1 MTPHK
6 VLVIDDDTPTLN
18 MFELFLDVYGHEVM
32 LAGNGTDGIKI
43 FEAQKPAIVFT
54 DIKMPGMD
62 GLAVLDH
69 IKTLAPETEVIIMT
83 GHGDMDLA
91 VEALNHEATDFIK
104 KPISRSALDAALH
117 RAKERLNAGKPH
129 VSVAEYRQEDDLRVI
144 HILGNINAGAEEALM
159 AAYAQAGS
167 EDSVQL
173 LLSFNENTSING
185 AGIAV
190 LIQLLAQSKKKKQ
203 KVAISGISENFHE
216 IFRMVGITRFA
227 TVFTDKSD
235 AKAYLAKGGIA
246 CP

>member
-1 MTPHK
+1 MTPQK
-6 VLVIDDDTPTLN
+6 VLVIDDDKPTLN

-32 LAGNGTDGIKI
+32 LAGNGTEGIKM

-69 IKTLAPETEVIIMT
+69 IKALAPETEVIIMT

-91 VEALNHEATDFIK
+91 VEALNHDATDFIK

-117 RAKERLNAGKPH
+117 RSKERLNAGKSH

-144 HILGNINAGAEEALM
+144 NILGNINAGAEDALM

-167 EDSVQL
+167 EGSVHI
-173 LLSFNENTSING
+173 LLSFNENISING

-190 LIQLLAQSKKKKQ
+190 LIQMLAQSKKKKQ

-227 TVFTDKSD
+227 TVFTDKAD
-235 AKAYLAKGGIA
+235 ARAYLAQGGIS
-246 CP
+246 CS

>member
-1 MTPHK
+1 MTPQK
-6 VLVIDDDTPTLN
+6 VLVIDDDKPTLN

-32 LAGNGTDGIKI
+32 LAGNGTEGIKM

-117 RAKERLNAGKPH
+117 RAKERLNAGKPQ

-144 HILGNINAGAEEALM
+144 NILGNINAGAEEALM
-159 AAYAQAGS
+159 AAYARAGS

-173 LLSFNENTSING
+173 LLNFNENTSING

-203 KVAISGISENFHE
+203 TVAISGISENFHE

-227 TVFTDKSD
+227 MVFKDKSD
-235 AKAYLAKGGIA
+235 AKAYLTDGGIS

>member
-1 MTPHK
+1 MTPQK
-6 VLVIDDDTPTLN
+6 VLVIDDDKPTLN
-18 MFELFLDVYGHEVM
+18 MFELFLDMYGHEVM
-32 LAGNGTDGIKI
+32 LAGNGTEGIKI

-144 HILGNINAGAEEALM
+144 HILGNINAGAEDALM

-227 TVFTDKSD
+227 MVFTDKAD
-235 AKAYLAKGGIA
+235 ARAYLAEEV
-246 CP
+246 